1 MLPGIPPDPPVLVPA
16 IAPPTPPTPIVFL
29 YFCKSLS
36 KFVWD
41 LKSKEAKN
49 FKLKLIFKLRAHQI

>member
-29 YFCKSLS
+29 YFCCYEDVGVIEPIKMAANCGESE
-36 KFVWD
+36 D
-41 LKSKEAKN
+41 L
-49 FKLKLIFKLRAHQI
+49 